1 MFALTS
7 QGFLQSWQ
15 GSISGYYLD
24 QQAERAHLQEIHG
37 AGIGTLSGN
46 KMFKFFQ
53 ESYQVGIPL
62 KTHHRSSYS
71 FRPGFV

>member
-24 QQAERAHLQEIHG
+24 QQAGRAHLQEIHG

-46 KMFKFFQ
+46 KMFKFF
-53 ESYQVGIPL
+53 SRI
-62 KTHHRSSYS
+62 
-71 FRPGFV
+71 